1 MNRREFIQ
9 CAAILV
15 GGTMTAANA
24 FGLNAEQLQYLATA
38 EDYIKNPAKLFSKQQ
53 RAIITA
59 AAEIIMPRTDT
70 PGASDANV
78 ARFIELMVQDWFNDQ
93 ERDIF
98 MAGLRDL
105 EIRPRKELGKHYHR
119 LSHAQQLQLLE
130 DMEAQASDSAWYT
143 RGNVRRAFISD
154 APFICQLKE
163 LTIWG
168 FFTSEVGATQVLR
181 YNAMPMKF
189 DGNYARTATDTTW
202 APFNFYR

>member
-1 MNRREFIQ
+1 MQ

-15 GGTMTAANA
+15 GGVMTSANA
-24 FGLNAEQLQYLATA
+24 LGLNSVQMQYLATA
-38 EDYIKNPAKLFSKQQ
+38 DDYAKGPAKLFSKRQ
-53 RAIITA
+53 REIITA
-59 AAEIIMPRTDT
+59 AADIIIPRTDT

-78 ARFIELMVQDWFNDQ
+78 SQFIELMVQDWFNEQ
-93 ERDIF
+93 ERGIF
-98 MAGLRDL
+98 LAGLRDL
-105 EIRPRKELGKHYHR
+105 DTRVSTELGKPYER
-119 LSHAQQLQLLE
+119 LSKAQQLQVLE
-130 DMEAQASDSAWYT
+130 TLEAQAADSSWYVA
-143 RGNVRRAFISD
+143 GNVRRAFISD

-189 DGNYARTATDTTW
+189 DGNYRRTAKDATW